1 MFNLLAS
8 SRSSRSL
15 NCCQLLLA
23 GMILTSLCGCERSEE
38 ETAAKPA
45 ATPATSNE
53 KIAQKPPASTPP
65 PKNIQIDLTQT
76 GVYAIEPNVNFGV
89 QMPGSKIEHL
99 FTLVNPTNQPITI
112 VTLKPTCECTT
123 ANSVDGKTIPA
134 MGTIEVPISFQ
145 LPNTSGTKRAAVN
158 MVLSTGRG
166 PRLSLQAESSYAVRT
181 KPLFIDA
188 FSNPQNARG
197 TVTLESIDGKPFR
210 VLSVAG
216 QPPVIPNNPNGAND
230 ARTTQIIQYD
240 LNQFPCTSMPKWLLI
255 ETDHP
260 GAPLL
265 MPRVRHQCTKLRHQV
280 DPNFR
285 PQINFDGWISNAGFI
300 PAGGSGEFNV
310 GVKKPGG
317 MLIDAVVSTSPD
329 FKAEL
334 IGQNADDENRLLVK
348 ARITPLTNKTGVF
361 EIPVQFISGRRAE
374 SLLLVGT
381 VR

>member
-1 MFNLLAS
+1 
-8 SRSSRSL
+8 
-15 NCCQLLLA
+15 
-23 GMILTSLCGCERSEE
+23 
-38 ETAAKPA
+38 
-45 ATPATSNE
+45 
-53 KIAQKPPASTPP
+53 
-65 PKNIQIDLTQT
+65 
-76 GVYAIEPNVNFGV
+76 
-89 QMPGSKIEHL
+89 
-99 FTLVNPTNQPITI
+99 
-112 VTLKPTCECTT
+112 
-123 ANSVDGKTIPA
+123 
-134 MGTIEVPISFQ
+134 
-145 LPNTSGTKRAAVN
+145 
-158 MVLSTGRG
+158 
-166 PRLSLQAESSYAVRT
+166 
-181 KPLFIDA
+181 
-188 FSNPQNARG
+188 
-197 TVTLESIDGKPFR
+197 
-210 VLSVAG
+210 
-216 QPPVIPNNPNGAND
+216 
-230 ARTTQIIQYD
+230 
-240 LNQFPCTSMPKWLLI
+240 MPKWLLI